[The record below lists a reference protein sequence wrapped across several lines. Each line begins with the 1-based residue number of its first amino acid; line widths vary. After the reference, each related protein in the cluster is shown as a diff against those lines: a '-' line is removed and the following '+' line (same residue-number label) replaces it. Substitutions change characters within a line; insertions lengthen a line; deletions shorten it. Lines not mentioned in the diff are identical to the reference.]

1 MRTMIRE
8 RANIKGGVPKEES
21 QDFSTAVSENF
32 IIEVKNLKNQI
43 QQK

>member
-8 RANIKGGVPKEES
+8 RTNIKGGAPREEN
-21 QDFSTAVSENF
+21 QDFSTAVSENY